1 MQAWNSALI
10 LRVPAIWHNYSWAVG
25 HREQPGIRRIEV
37 CEAAINQIWQRLEIG
52 RRYQTPDNIKHAE
65 FEIAD
70 INDQRILI
78 APQNIHINRRAFVA
92 TLDFL
97 RSNNHS
103 EDNPCIIGSSNDPK
117 SSGELC
123 TVSRSKN
130 DNVRCINYILPILEE
145 FKVVTT
151 DGSRPNRVWLTC

>member
-1 MQAWNSALI
+1 
-10 LRVPAIWHNYSWAVG
+10 
-25 HREQPGIRRIEV
+25 V
-37 CEAAINQIWQRLEIG
+37 CETAINQIWQQLEIG
-52 RRYQTPDNIKHAE
+52 RRYQTPDNTRHAE

-92 TLDFL
+92 ALDFL

-103 EDNPCIIGSSNDPK
+103 EDNPCLIRSSNDPE

-123 TVSRSKN
+123 TVSRNKN

-151 DGSRPNRVWLTC
+151 DGNRPNKVWLNRGSF

>member
-1 MQAWNSALI
+1 M
-10 LRVPAIWHNYSWAVG
+10 
-25 HREQPGIRRIEV
+25 

-52 RRYQTPDNIKHAE
+52 RRYQTPDNTRHAE

-103 EDNPCIIGSSNDPK
+103 EDNPCIIRSSNDPEF
-117 SSGELC
+117 SGRLC
-123 TVSRSKN
+123 AVSRNEN

-145 FKVVTT
+145 FNVVTT
-151 DGSRPNRVWLTC
+151 DGNRPNRVWLNRVSF